1 MRLFLSVCA
10 LSLAATL
17 PACSPVE
24 EASARAY
31 APKPVT
37 APFYSVREYN
47 PNRDVW
53 ADLQMTIET
62 AFADDKR
69 ILLVVGGEW
78 CIWCHYLADYL
89 ETDMEAQKAFEETF
103 IVMKV
108 NYSDENKNEDFLS
121 QYPDVAGYPHFIILD
136 SDGTFIGE
144 QGTAD
149 LERGKAYNR
158 EKMLAFAEKWRK
170 TPAG

>member
-1 MRLFLSVCA
+1 MRLLLSACA
-10 LSLAATL
+10 LSIATML
-17 PACSPVE
+17 SACSPVE

-31 APKPVT
+31 VPKEVR

-53 ADLQMTIET
+53 ADLQMTIRR
-62 AFADDKR
+62 AFENDKR
-69 ILLVVGGEW
+69 VLLLVGGEW

-89 ETDMEAQKAFEETF
+89 ETDTKVQAAFDETF
-103 IVMKV
+103 VVMKV

-121 QYPDVAGYPHFIILD
+121 QYPKVAGYPHFIILD

-149 LERGKAYNR
+149 LEKGKSYDQK
-158 EKMLAFAEKWRK
+158 KMLAFAEEWRK
-170 TPAG
+170 G